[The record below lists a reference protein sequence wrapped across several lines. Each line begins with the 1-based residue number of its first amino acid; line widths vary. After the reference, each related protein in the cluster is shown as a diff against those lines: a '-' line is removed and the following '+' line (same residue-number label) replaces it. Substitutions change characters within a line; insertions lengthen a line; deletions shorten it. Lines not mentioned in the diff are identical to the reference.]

1 MDYVQEFLDS
11 STIHGL
17 SRISQTRRCS
27 RLFWIFV
34 VIAAFSGAVFLIWTS
49 FLTWSQNPITTTIET
64 LPISQIQFP
73 NVTVCPPEGSFLNLN
88 PDIIQSKNV
97 HLDNRTRNELLDYAL
112 NLIQWNFYIEMLT
125 NLSKVHDPARYH
137 NWYHG
142 YSQIN
147 FPYYNDYMKQLSY
160 TLASSA
166 NAGNISTQHFGK
178 EFNSDRV
185 DGFIYISTDIYY
197 PESVKNDPNI
207 TLMINV
213 FKGRKKRVY
222 SFMI

>member
-1 MDYVQEFLDS
+1 ML
-11 STIHGL
+11 
-17 SRISQTRRCS
+17 
-27 RLFWIFV
+27 
-34 VIAAFSGAVFLIWTS
+34 AN
-49 FLTWSQNPITTTIET
+49 LT
-64 LPISQIQFP
+64 
-73 NVTVCPPEGSFLNLN
+73 
-88 PDIIQSKNV
+88 
-97 HLDNRTRNELLDYAL
+97 
-112 NLIQWNFYIEMLT
+112 
-125 NLSKVHDPARYH
+125 KVHDPARYY

-166 NAGNISTQHFGK
+166 NVGNISTQYFGK

-197 PESVKNDPNI
+197 PVSVKNDPNT

-213 FKGRKKRVY
+213 NKGSKKRV
-222 SFMI
+222 